1 MLDARAQEAPDLVP
15 LSGDGAPDEGQS
27 CSHVESPQSPRRGVA
42 RDAKLHHA
50 DAGAGLDHSGQLAH
64 RRLPVVHVPQQV
76 GERERVE
83 LLVAEGQT
91 LRLALNEAYPLGQLG
106 MPRQAIARSAKH
118 VLALVEADDL
128 AVAPPDELG
137 GYQARTRGDVEDAL
151 SRSRGNRFHQRTS
164 PARILTE
171 AEQCSHLV
179 VAGGQAR
186 EQLKRMALAL
196 GAWALGGCGHQTL
209 QAYPR
214 ESSPRAYPVGA
225 QIHGAGRDPV
235 GPARHHVLFMPL
247 KLVLGPANSAKAGEV
262 LGGCAAAARRGAVL
276 VVPTRRDVERYSR
289 ELAERGAVLGCTVVT
304 FAGLMREIAR
314 RAGYRP
320 ATLTRLQR
328 ERVLRRALGQ
338 TRFDVIDRSARSNGF
353 ASAAWGLI
361 SELQRAL
368 VPPERFS
375 DVLRSWAARDPRRR
389 RYAQDLAALYDAYA
403 GELHRLGR
411 VDGDLYAWRSVDAL
425 AAAPTAWG
433 AAAPVFVYGFD
444 DLTPAERYALE
455 TLSGPAG
462 AQVVVSLTWE
472 PGRAA
477 LVARANAVQA
487 LRDRAAEVV
496 ELPALADYYEA
507 QSGPALH
514 HLERHLFEPE
524 PPERVNPGAA
534 IRLLEAGGERAEAEL
549 VAAEL
554 LALLRAGVPASEIVV
569 VHRSLRRV
577 GPLVERVFAAS
588 GIPVALHRDVPF
600 THTALGRGVVSLVK
614 CALLDEG
621 RASAA
626 DLLSYLRTPGV
637 PDQPRPPTKWR
648 RPCVGLVSVPPPRRW
663 QRAVCGCPNSRR
675 CATRATRCRSSR
687 AGASTVLEPPSRT
700 GSGLRPPRGSRR
712 ASALGAAALARGAQE
727 LREPLGGEELVDVL
741 EHLAVPVEYAPIGD
755 AVLVAEPLEIRARRF
770 RVVFVCGLQESEFP
784 RSGHPDPLL
793 GDELRRE
800 LAAIAPSNG
809 DGAPL
814 HLQPHEDALEQER
827 YLFYASVT
835 RATEQVVLSYR
846 SSDEEGGIELP
857 SPFIADVAD
866 LLDPGWMAR
875 RRRRLLADV
884 VWAPQEAPTVHELA
898 RSRAREAAGRAPGPS
913 GARNGMRSYTLGQDA
928 LRHVRHRRVVSAGAL
943 ESYAQC
949 PMKWLVERE
958 LQLEPLAPETDS
970 MVRGQV
976 VHRVLEELYRR
987 LGAAVT
993 EGTLARAQTAAAELL
1008 REYAKPVGA
1017 AQPAAIRAGLVRAIQ
1032 ADVDRLLALEA
1043 SSGTDWSPS
1052 GLELRFGFEDE
1063 ASDVDSLPALELP
1076 GGVRVRG
1083 VIDRVD
1089 VEPPT
1094 GEGAETVR
1102 RAIVRDYKTGATR
1115 PAYQGARWAVDQQ
1128 LQVPLYMLAVRELL
1142 SFDPV
1147 AGFYQPVGGDDLRPR
1162 GVFVEEAPVGN
1173 DVLRTDARS
1182 SEDVHA
1188 ELEAAAGRAVELAA
1202 GLREGRLE
1210 PRPDTCSRGG
1220 CAFPGI
1226 CRAG

>member
-1 MLDARAQEAPDLVP
+1 
-15 LSGDGAPDEGQS
+15 
-27 CSHVESPQSPRRGVA
+27 
-42 RDAKLHHA
+42 
-50 DAGAGLDHSGQLAH
+50 
-64 RRLPVVHVPQQV
+64 
-76 GERERVE
+76 
-83 LLVAEGQT
+83 
-91 LRLALNEAYPLGQLG
+91 
-106 MPRQAIARSAKH
+106 
-118 VLALVEADDL
+118 
-128 AVAPPDELG
+128 
-137 GYQARTRGDVEDAL
+137 
-151 SRSRGNRFHQRTS
+151 
-164 PARILTE
+164 
-171 AEQCSHLV
+171 
-179 VAGGQAR
+179 
-186 EQLKRMALAL
+186 
-196 GAWALGGCGHQTL
+196 
-209 QAYPR
+209 
-214 ESSPRAYPVGA
+214 
-225 QIHGAGRDPV
+225 
-235 GPARHHVLFMPL
+235 MPL

-262 LGGCAAAARRGAVL
+262 LGGCAAGAGRGAVL

-289 ELAERGAVLGCTVVT
+289 ELAERGAVLGCMVVT
-304 FAGLMREIAR
+304 FTGLMREIAR

-328 ERVLRRALGQ
+328 ERVLRRALGR
-338 TRFDVIDRSARSNGF
+338 TRFQVIDRSARSNGF

-389 RYAQDLAALYDAYA
+389 RYAQDVAALYDAYA

-425 AAAPTAWG
+425 AAAPAAWG
-433 AAAPVFVYGFD
+433 AAPVFVYGFD

-455 TLSGPAG
+455 TLSGPGG

-524 PPERVNPGAA
+524 PPGRVNPGAA
-534 IRLLEAGGERAEAEL
+534 IRLLEAGGERTEAEL
-549 VAAEL
+549 VAAEV
-554 LALLRAGVPASEIVV
+554 LALLRAGVPASDIVV

-588 GIPVALHRDVPF
+588 GIPVAFHRDVPF

-637 PDQPRPPTKWR
+637 PDQLETADEVEAAVR
-648 RPCVGLVSVPPPRRW
+648 RSGIATASQALAKSRLRLPELEALRHARDPLQELSRQARRLFSSHRRGLAPVFDRREEVDG
-663 QRAVCGCPNSRR
+663 RA
-675 CATRATRCRSSR
+675 
-687 AGASTVLEPPSRT
+687 L
-700 GSGLRPPRGSRR
+700 
-712 ASALGAAALARGAQE
+712 SALLRSLEEIEE

-741 EHLAVPVEYAPIGD
+741 ERLAVPVEYAPIGN

-800 LAAIAPSNG
+800 LAAIAASNG

-898 RSRAREAAGRAPGPS
+898 RSRALEAGGRAPGPG
-913 GARNGMRSYTLGQDA
+913 GARNGIRSYTLGQDA

-1063 ASDVDSLPALELP
+1063 AGEVDSLPALELP

-1115 PAYQGARWAVDQQ
+1115 PAYQSARWAVDQQ

-1182 SEDVHA
+1182 SEDLHA